1 MDFTPDIADEA
12 FRQEMRSY
20 LQANLPADIARHGKR
35 DSHSS
40 RDDIARVMKIL
51 NAKGWS
57 APHWPKENGG
67 TDWSPKQKFIYLE
80 ELRRARVPVLDRT
93 AVDLVGPVICHFA
106 NDAQKQ
112 KFLPPILNGDT
123 FWCQGFSEP
132 NSGSDLA
139 SLSTS
144 ARREGD
150 HYIVN
155 GQKIWT
161 SEAQRADWIFALVRT
176 DPDVKPQRGISFLL
190 IDMKTPGIEVRPI
203 WSIDEA
209 LTLNETFFDNV
220 KVPVENLVGE
230 ENMGWTYAKKLL
242 QFERTSAAEI
252 PHIKRDVMQ
261 LKHLAATT
269 MRRGR
274 PVAEYA
280 PFARRMAELEIKVM
294 ALEWSV
300 LRVLHAE
307 ADDPSLNAVAS
318 LLKIRG
324 SELFSDVADL
334 AAMAMG
340 AHGTAVIPDRQGQ
353 HNMRPELDAPPVTDA
368 EAVGV
373 PQRAMFR
380 KAATIYGGAN
390 EVQRN
395 IIAKGVLGL

>member
-1 MDFTPDIADEA
+1 MDFTPNPADEA
-12 FRQEMRSY
+12 FRLELRSY
-20 LQANLPADIARHGKR
+20 LQANLPPDIARHGKR
-35 DSHSS
+35 DSHSA
-40 RDDIARVMKIL
+40 RNDIARVMKVL
-51 NAKGWS
+51 NARGIS
-57 APHWPKENGG
+57 APHWPAAHGG

-80 ELRRARVPVLDRT
+80 ELRRARVPVLDRM
-93 AVDLVGPVICHFA
+93 AIDLVGPVICHFA
-106 NDAQKQ
+106 NDAQKAR
-112 KFLPPILNGDT
+112 FLPDILNGDT

-132 NSGSDLA
+132 NAGSDLA
-139 SLSTS
+139 SLTTS

-176 DPDVKPQRGISFLL
+176 DPAAKPQKGISFLL
-190 IDMKTPGIEVRPI
+190 IDMKTPGVEVRPI
-203 WSIDEA
+203 WSIDEV
-209 LTLNETFFDNV
+209 LTLNETFFTDV

-242 QFERTSAAEI
+242 QFERTVSAEI
-252 PHIKRDVMQ
+252 PHIKRDVLQ

-274 PVAEYA
+274 PLAEYP
-280 PFARRMAELEIKVM
+280 PFARRIAELEIKVM

-300 LRVLHAE
+300 LRVLHADE
-307 ADDPSLNAVAS
+307 GDPALNAVAS
-318 LLKIRG
+318 VLKVRG

-340 AHGTAVIPDRQGQ
+340 AHGTAVIPDPEGE
-353 HNMRPELDAPPVTDA
+353 HNMRPELDAPAVTDP

-380 KAATIYGGAN
+380 KAVTIYGGAN
-390 EVQRN
+390 EVQRT

>member
-1 MDFTPDIADEA
+1 MDFTPNPADEA
-12 FRQEMRSY
+12 FRQEIRSF
-20 LQANLPADIARHGKR
+20 LQANLPADIAHHGKR
-35 DSHSS
+35 DSHSA
-40 RDDIARVMKIL
+40 RADIERVMKLL
-51 NAKGWS
+51 NSRGWS
-57 APHWPKENGG
+57 APHWPQENGG

-80 ELRRARVPVLDRT
+80 EMRRARVPVLDRT
-93 AVDLVGPVICHFA
+93 AIDLVGPVICHFA
-106 NDAQKQ
+106 SDAQKQ
-112 KFLPPILNGDT
+112 RFLPPILNGDM
-123 FWCQGFSEP
+123 FWGQGFSEP

-139 SLSTS
+139 SLSTT

-176 DPDVKPQRGISFLL
+176 DPETKPQRGISFLL
-190 IDMKTPGIEVRPI
+190 IDLRSPGVEVRPI
-203 WSIDEA
+203 WSIDEV

-220 KVPVENLVGE
+220 KVPAENLVGE

-242 QFERTSAAEI
+242 QFERTSSAEI
-252 PHIKRDVMQ
+252 PHIKRDVIQ
-261 LKHLAATT
+261 LKHLAATA

-274 PVAEYA
+274 PLAEYP
-280 PFARRMAELEIKVM
+280 PFAKRIAELEIKVM

-307 ADDPSLNAVAS
+307 EGDPSLNAVAS
-318 LLKIRG
+318 VLKVRG
-324 SELFSDVADL
+324 SELFSDVSDL
-334 AAMAMG
+334 AAMALG
-340 AHGTAVIPDRQGQ
+340 AHGTAVIPDPEGP
-353 HNMRPELDAPPVTDA
+353 HNMRPELDAPDVTDP

>member
-1 MDFTPDIADEA
+1 MDFTENPDDEA
-12 FRQEMRSY
+12 FRLELRTY
-20 LQANLPADIARHGKR
+20 LQEHLPADIVRHGKR
-35 DSHSS
+35 DSHTA
-40 RDDIARVMKIL
+40 RGDLERVMKVL
-51 NAKGWS
+51 NAKGIS
-57 APHWPKENGG
+57 APHWPKDCGG
-67 TDWSPKQKFIYLE
+67 SDWSPKRKFIYLE
-80 ELRRARVPVLDRT
+80 EMRRARVPVLDRP
-93 AVDLVGPVICHFA
+93 AIDLVGPVICHFG
-106 NDAQKQ
+106 NEEQKRR
-112 KFLPPILNGDT
+112 FLPPILNGDT

-139 SLSTS
+139 SLSTT

-161 SEAQRADWIFALVRT
+161 SEANRSDWIFALVRT
-176 DPDVKPQRGISFLL
+176 DTEAKPQKGISFLL
-190 IDMKTPGIEVRPI
+190 IDMATPGVEVRPI
-203 WSIDEA
+203 WSIDEV
-209 LTLNETFFDNV
+209 LTLNETFFTDV

-242 QFERTSAAEI
+242 QFERTASAEI
-252 PHIKRDVMQ
+252 PHIKRDVIQ

-269 MRRGR
+269 MRRGK
-274 PVAEYA
+274 PLAEYP
-280 PFARRMAELEIKVM
+280 PFAKRIAELEIKVT

-307 ADDPSLNAVAS
+307 EGDPALNAVAS
-318 LLKIRG
+318 VLKVRG

-334 AAMAMG
+334 CAMALG
-340 AHGTAVIPDRQGQ
+340 DHGTAVIPDPEG
-353 HNMRPELDAPPVTDA
+353 HDNMRPDLDAPAVTDL

-390 EVQRN
+390 EVQRT

>member
-1 MDFTPDIADEA
+1 LNFTTDPADEA
-12 FRQEMRSY
+12 FRQELRSF
-20 LQANLPADIARHGKR
+20 LQENLPSDVARHGKR
-35 DSHSS
+35 DSHSA
-40 RDDIARVMKIL
+40 RKDIERVMKML
-51 NAKGWS
+51 NSRGWS
-57 APHWPKENGG
+57 APHWPRDCGG
-67 TDWSPKQKFIYLE
+67 TDWTPKQKFIYLE
-80 ELRRARVPVLDRT
+80 EMRRARVPVLDRT
-93 AVDLVGPVICHFA
+93 AIDLVGPVICHFA
-106 NDAQKQ
+106 NDEQKQ
-112 KFLPPILNGDT
+112 RFLPPILNGDT

-139 SLSTS
+139 SLATS

-176 DPDVKPQRGISFLL
+176 DPQAKPQRGISFLL
-190 IDMKTPGIEVRPI
+190 IDMKTPGVEVRPI
-203 WSIDEA
+203 WSIDEV
-209 LTLNETFFDNV
+209 LTLNETFFTDV
-220 KVPVENLVGE
+220 KVPVENLIGE

-242 QFERTSAAEI
+242 QFERTSSAEI
-252 PHIKRDVMQ
+252 PHIKRDLMQ

-269 MRRGR
+269 KRRGK
-274 PVAEYA
+274 PLSEYP
-280 PFARRMAELEIKVM
+280 PFARRMAEFETKVM

-307 ADDPSLNAVAS
+307 EDDPSLAAVAS
-318 LLKIRG
+318 VLKLRG

-334 AAMAMG
+334 MSLAMG
-340 AHGTAVIPDRQGQ
+340 AHGTAIIPDPEGE
-353 HNMRPELDAPPVTDA
+353 HNMRPELDAPAVSDP

-373 PQRAMFR
+373 PQKALFR